1 MIPGRA
7 QEIVQ
12 WILNAAGYDVDEG
25 DGRHDLSACNAREC
39 VVILCSDE
47 RDRIEE
53 FAWLKYR
60 ISTNSGPQECKKLLL
75 TGAGGVDTGTC
86 TVWNE
91 EELARQAAKATHSY
105 VRGERPVLN
114 LEAPAGRRV
123 ATTVEVEEEEETIEI
138 PHLPVTI
145 TPEKA
150 MRIAGFKGTAECRF
164 IPYWVYELESTGEKI
179 YKSHIIS
186 FERKMTG
193 TLSAINGLPGDF
205 TADIIENTP
214 IPASTQVLT
223 PKVPKKEAEEQL
235 VEWLIEEL
243 TKTVRVS
250 QREGDT
256 ICYEDRELGPDRSG
270 ISVDLSL
277 VYVPVW
283 QIRGKRIIEVNAYTG
298 DILEVPMDDGVEVL

>member
-25 DGRHDLSACNAREC
+25 DGRHDLSAFNEREC

-47 RDRIEE
+47 RDRIDE

-60 ISTNSGPQECKKLLL
+60 ISTDGGPQECKKLLV
-75 TGAGGVDTGTC
+75 TGATGVDTGTC

-105 VRGERPVLN
+105 VLGERPILTF
-114 LEAPAGRRV
+114 EAPAGRRMV
-123 ATTVEVEEEEETIEI
+123 RAVEEEEETIDI

-145 TPEKA
+145 TQEKA
-150 MRIAGFKGTAECRF
+150 VRIAGVKGTAECRF

-179 YKSHIIS
+179 YKTHIIS
-186 FERKMTG
+186 FEKKMSG

-205 TADIIENTP
+205 TAEIIDNTP
-214 IPASTQVLT
+214 VPASSQVLT
-223 PKVPKKEAEEQL
+223 PKFSKKEAAEQL
-235 VEWLIEEL
+235 VEGLIDDL

-256 ICYEDRELGPDRSG
+256 ICYEDREFSPERSN
-270 ISVDLSL
+270 ISVELSL

-283 QIRGKRIIEVNAYTG
+283 QIRGNRIVEVNAYTG

>member
-25 DGRHDLSACNAREC
+25 DGRHDLSAFNEREC

-47 RDRIEE
+47 RDRIDE

-60 ISTNSGPQECKKLLL
+60 INTDGGPQECKKLLV
-75 TGAGGVDTGTC
+75 TGATGVDTGTC

-105 VRGERPVLN
+105 VRGERPTLTI
-114 LEAPAGRRV
+114 EAPAGRRV
-123 ATTVEVEEEEETIEI
+123 VSTVEEEEETIDI

-145 TPEKA
+145 TQEKA
-150 MRIAGFKGTAECRF
+150 VRIAGVKGTAECRF

-179 YKSHIIS
+179 YKTHIIS
-186 FERKMTG
+186 FEKKMTG

-205 TADIIENTP
+205 TAEIIDNTP
-214 IPASTQVLT
+214 VPASSQVLT
-223 PKVPKKEAEEQL
+223 PKFSKKEAAEQL
-235 VEWLIEEL
+235 VEGLIDEL

-256 ICYEDRELGPDRSG
+256 ICYEDREFSPERSN
-270 ISVDLSL
+270 ISVELSL

-283 QIRGKRIIEVNAYTG
+283 QIRGNRIVEVNAYTG
-298 DILEVPMDDGVEVL
+298 DILKVPMDDGVEVL

>member
-25 DGRHDLSACNAREC
+25 DGRHDLSAFNEREC

-47 RDRIEE
+47 RDRIDE

-60 ISTNSGPQECKKLLL
+60 ISTDGGPQECKKLLV
-75 TGAGGVDTGTC
+75 TGAAGVDTGTC

-105 VRGERPVLN
+105 VLGERPILTF
-114 LEAPAGRRV
+114 EAPAGRRMV
-123 ATTVEVEEEEETIEI
+123 RAVEEEEETIDI

-145 TPEKA
+145 TQEKA
-150 MRIAGFKGTAECRF
+150 VRIAGVKGTAECRF

-179 YKSHIIS
+179 YKTHIIS
-186 FERKMTG
+186 FEKKMSG

-205 TADIIENTP
+205 TAEIIDNTP
-214 IPASTQVLT
+214 VPASSQVLT
-223 PKVPKKEAEEQL
+223 PKFSKKEAAEQL
-235 VEWLIEEL
+235 VEGLIDDL

-256 ICYEDRELGPDRSG
+256 ICYEDREFSPERSN
-270 ISVDLSL
+270 ISVELSL

-283 QIRGKRIIEVNAYTG
+283 QIRGNRIVEVNAYTG

>member
-25 DGRHDLSACNAREC
+25 DGRHDLSAFNEREC

-47 RDRIEE
+47 RDRIDE

-60 ISTNSGPQECKKLLL
+60 ISTDGGPQECKKLLV
-75 TGAGGVDTGTC
+75 TGATGVDTGTC

-105 VRGERPVLN
+105 VRGERPILTF
-114 LEAPAGRRV
+114 EAPAGRRMV
-123 ATTVEVEEEEETIEI
+123 RAVEEEEETIDI

-145 TPEKA
+145 TQEKA
-150 MRIAGFKGTAECRF
+150 VRIAGVKGTAECRF

-179 YKSHIIS
+179 YKTHIIS
-186 FERKMTG
+186 FEKKMSG

-205 TADIIENTP
+205 TAEIIDNTP
-214 IPASTQVLT
+214 VPASSQVLT
-223 PKVPKKEAEEQL
+223 PKFSKKEAAEQL
-235 VEWLIEEL
+235 VEGLIDDL

-256 ICYEDRELGPDRSG
+256 ICYEDREFSPERSN
-270 ISVDLSL
+270 ISVELSL

-283 QIRGKRIIEVNAYTG
+283 QIRGNRIVEVNAYTG

>member
-25 DGRHDLSACNAREC
+25 DGRHDLSAFNEREC

-47 RDRIEE
+47 RDRIDE

-60 ISTNSGPQECKKLLL
+60 INTDGGPQECKKLLV
-75 TGAGGVDTGTC
+75 TGAAGVDTGTC

-105 VRGERPVLN
+105 VRGERPTLTF
-114 LEAPAGRRV
+114 EAPAGRRV
-123 ATTVEVEEEEETIEI
+123 VSTVEEEEETIDI

-145 TPEKA
+145 TQEKA
-150 MRIAGFKGTAECRF
+150 VRIAGVKGTAECRF

-179 YKSHIIS
+179 YKTHIIS
-186 FERKMTG
+186 FEKKMTG

-205 TADIIENTP
+205 TAEIIDNTP
-214 IPASTQVLT
+214 VPASSQILT
-223 PKVPKKEAEEQL
+223 PKFSKKEAAEQL
-235 VEWLIEEL
+235 VEGLIDDL

-256 ICYEDRELGPDRSG
+256 ICYEDREFSPERSN
-270 ISVDLSL
+270 ISVELSL

-283 QIRGKRIIEVNAYTG
+283 QIRGNRIVEVNAYTG

>member
-25 DGRHDLSACNAREC
+25 DGRHDLSAFNEREC

-47 RDRIEE
+47 RDRIDE

-60 ISTNSGPQECKKLLL
+60 ISTDGGPQECKKLLV
-75 TGAGGVDTGTC
+75 TGATGVDTGTC

-91 EELARQAAKATHSY
+91 EELARQAAKATHGY
-105 VRGERPVLN
+105 VRGERPILTF
-114 LEAPAGRRV
+114 EAPAGRRV
-123 ATTVEVEEEEETIEI
+123 VSTVEEEEETIDI

-145 TPEKA
+145 TQEKA
-150 MRIAGFKGTAECRF
+150 VRIAGVKGTAECRF

-179 YKSHIIS
+179 YKTHIIS
-186 FERKMTG
+186 FEKKMSG

-205 TADIIENTP
+205 TAEIIDNTP
-214 IPASTQVLT
+214 VPASSQVLT
-223 PKVPKKEAEEQL
+223 PKFSKKEATEQL
-235 VEWLIEEL
+235 VEGLINDL

-256 ICYEDRELGPDRSG
+256 ICYEDREFSPARSN
-270 ISVDLSL
+270 ISVELSL

-283 QIRGKRIIEVNAYTG
+283 QIRGNRIVEVNAYTG
-298 DILEVPMDDGVEVL
+298 DILQVPMDDGVEVL